1 MKIILFSILPIDL
14 VNIKGGVESATIGL
28 LNGLKETN
36 NEVLVYSLS
45 KKASCKLDYS
55 PNIKIEYR
63 KVNFFFLE
71 YFLFGSKNLRN
82 TLNKFNPDVI
92 HVEGNGPYINIF
104 KKIKNIPVVITP
116 HAIFSEELKHQKL
129 IIPRLKFFLK
139 NRFEKYTIKKFK
151 NFIFISE
158 YNKNVYINLL
168 NIKKVNYTIIPNPVN
183 DYFYEN
189 TCKKNYEDSIIYVG
203 AINRRKNLIS
213 LLEVLDFLKK
223 RSICFK
229 LNVCGGFTEEDY
241 KVDVFKFLR
250 SSSISSDVVIHGFKS
265 LYDVITLYKSSSLFV
280 LPSLQET
287 LPVSVCESL
296 AIGCPVISTNVGG
309 VNELVINGFNGFI
322 YEPNDKNMLIE
333 HLMNFHN
340 GIYNYSEISNNAKEF
355 SLKFKSNFVA
365 TKTLEFYKKIIN
377 D

>member
-1 MKIILFSILPIDL
+1 MKIFLFSILPSDL

-28 LNGLKETN
+28 LNGLNETN
-36 NEVLVYSLS
+36 NEVFVYSLS
-45 KKASCKLDYS
+45 KKASFKLDYS

-63 KVNFFFLE
+63 KVKFFFLE
-71 YFLFGSKNLRN
+71 YFLFGSKNLIKI
-82 TLNKFNPDVI
+82 LNEFKPDVI

-116 HAIFSEELKHQKL
+116 HAIFTEELKHQKS
-129 IIPRLKFFLK
+129 IISQLKFFLK
-139 NRFEKYTIKKFK
+139 YLYEKYTIKKFK

-158 YNKNVYINLL
+158 YNKNIYINIL
-168 NIKKVNYTIIPNPVN
+168 NIRKTNFTIIPNPVN
-183 DYFYEN
+183 NSFYEN
-189 TCKKNYEDSIIYVG
+189 SCKINYEDSIIYVG

-213 LLEVLDFLKK
+213 LLEVLDSLKK
-223 RSICFK
+223 KSICFR

-241 KVDVFKFLR
+241 KVDVLNFLR
-250 SSSISSDVVIHGFKS
+250 NSNISSDVVIHGFKS
-265 LYDVITLYKSSSLFV
+265 INEVITLYGSSSLFV

-287 LPVSVCESL
+287 LPVSICESL
-296 AIGCPVISTNVGG
+296 AIGCPVIATNVGG
-309 VNELVINGFNGFI
+309 IKELVVNGFNGFI
-322 YEPNDKNMLIE
+322 YEPNDKNALIE

-340 GIYNYSEISNNAKEF
+340 GIYNYPEISNNAKEF

-365 TKTLEFYKKIIN
+365 TKTVEFYKRIIN